1 MILFLEDKET
11 RENRIDISDENI
23 DIFVG
28 DSKCKQQLEEFINN
42 FDIFSKYDTIIIHES
57 INFNKNIDIVK
68 QVKDY
73 CENNDKNLVIFSGN
87 NSQPSLSH
95 NILNITA
102 KSLYNNIN
110 IFLANYQNKQSNILM
125 LAYGE
130 HWKSNILLNI
140 LESVNILIEDSDEN
154 DEFDFD
160 EFEDDYD
167 LLQIKN
173 ILPTEYDKLINGLED
188 DILVSDIKKIRDNLK
203 QLIQDK
209 ANE

>member
-102 KSLYNNIN
+102 KSLYNNIK
-110 IFLANYQNKQSNILM
+110 IFLANYQNKQSSILM

-130 HWKSNILLNI
+130 YWK
-140 LESVNILIEDSDEN
+140 
-154 DEFDFD
+154 
-160 EFEDDYD
+160 
-167 LLQIKN
+167 
-173 ILPTEYDKLINGLED
+173 
-188 DILVSDIKKIRDNLK
+188 
-203 QLIQDK
+203 
-209 ANE
+209 